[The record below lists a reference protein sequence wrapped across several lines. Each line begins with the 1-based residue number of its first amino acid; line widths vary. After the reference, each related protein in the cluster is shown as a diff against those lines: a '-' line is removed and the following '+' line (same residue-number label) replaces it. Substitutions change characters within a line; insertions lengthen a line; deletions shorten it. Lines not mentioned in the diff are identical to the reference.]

1 MSVLAWWP
9 SNWRGGRQ
17 SSVLLRAPPGLVS
30 FHGMSPRLR
39 PIAFVAFLAAI
50 SLTACSESL
59 GPPVEPPVEPPAPPT
74 PTTVQTLSGADQRT
88 VQGLSL
94 ADAIV
99 VRVLDAQG
107 QPMSGQAVT
116 FAPAAG
122 QGSADPA
129 SATTGSD
136 GTAATSWTLGPDPGQ
151 HTITVTAAS
160 ATTTVTAVALD
171 LEAELDTLFMA
182 PTDAEIDAVRADWA
196 ARDVSAAEVRVE
208 LAERL
213 DLAGSEV
220 DLRVVSH
227 SVAGVR
233 HYGAI
238 LVPDG
243 APEGSLPVLAYLH
256 GGDGGVSIGD
266 VQIAAFALGELR
278 DSFVYVIPSF
288 RAEPLVHGDS
298 VWISEGPPS
307 PWDQDVDD
315 FLALVNVAIE
325 TTPEAKADS
334 INVFGGSRGAGV
346 ALLAGVRDT
355 RIARIVAF
363 FGPTYFFDD
372 WVREI
377 VREAALR
384 TPRELTGVAHLDST
398 FIQPHIRGEYS
409 RGDMRLEL
417 VRRSSTLFA
426 LDLPSVQLHHG
437 SFDQTVSVS
446 QAEALMAA
454 MEALGRG
461 PPEFEAYIYE
471 GAGHDVFDLRAA
483 IPRAVA
489 FLAQALGAGR

>member
-1 MSVLAWWP
+1 MQ
-9 SNWRGGRQ
+9 GRTSLRQ
-17 SSVLLRAPPGLVS
+17 LSHAIAAPGHGAALVTLLTCATLV
-30 FHGMSPRLR
+30 
-39 PIAFVAFLAAI
+39 
-50 SLTACSESL
+50 ACSEDFGS
-59 GPPVEPPVEPPAPPT
+59 PVKPPVEPPAPPT
-74 PTTVQTLSGADQRT
+74 PTTIQTLTGGDQRT

-94 ADAIV
+94 ADPIV
-99 VRVLDAQG
+99 VRVLDEQG
-107 QPMSGQAVT
+107 RSMSGQTVT

-122 QGSADPA
+122 HGTADPA

-136 GTAATSWTLGPDPGQ
+136 GSAATHWTLGPDPGR
-151 HTITVTAAS
+151 HTITVAAAS
-160 ATTTVTAVALD
+160 ATTTVAAVALD
-171 LEAELDTLFMA
+171 LEAELDTLFMP
-182 PTDAEIDAVRADWA
+182 PTDAELDAVRADWA
-196 ARDVSAAEVRVE
+196 TRDFSAADMRVE

-220 DLRVVSH
+220 DLRIVSH

-243 APEGSLPVLAYLH
+243 GADGSLPILAYLH

-266 VQIAAFALGELR
+266 IQIAAVALGELR

-288 RAEPLVHGDS
+288 RAEPLVYGDS
-298 VWISEGPPS
+298 VWVSEGPPS

-315 FLALVNVAIE
+315 ALALVNVAIE
-325 TTPEAKADS
+325 TVPEAKAES
-334 INVFGGSRGAGV
+334 INLFGGSRGGGV
-346 ALLAGVRDT
+346 ALLAGVRDP

-384 TPRELTGVAHLDST
+384 MPRELTGVAHLDST

-409 RGDMRLEL
+409 REDMRLEL
-417 VRRSSTLFA
+417 VRRSSVLFA
-426 LDLPSVQLHHG
+426 RDLPPVQLHHG
-437 SFDQTVSVS
+437 DLDQTVAVS

-461 PPEFEAYIYE
+461 PPDFEAYIYA
-471 GAGHDVFDLRAA
+471 GAGHDVFDLGAA

-489 FLAQALGAGR
+489 FLAQALGSGTADAPTATPPPAR

>member
-1 MSVLAWWP
+1 MPAP
-9 SNWRGGRQ
+9 DHRGAL
-17 SSVLLRAPPGLVS
+17 VTLLTCAALV
-30 FHGMSPRLR
+30 
-39 PIAFVAFLAAI
+39 
-50 SLTACSESL
+50 ACSEGF

-74 PTTVQTLSGADQRT
+74 PTTVETVSGGEQRT

-94 ADAIV
+94 ADPVV

-107 QPMSGQAVT
+107 RPMSGQTVT

-122 QGSADPA
+122 HGSADPA
-129 SATTGSD
+129 SSTTGSD
-136 GTAATSWTLGPDPGQ
+136 GSAATHWTLGPDPGQ
-151 HTITVTAAS
+151 QAIMVAAS
-160 ATTTVTAVALD
+160 DASTTVTAVALD
-171 LEAELDTLFMA
+171 LEAELDTLFMP

-196 ARDVSAAEVRVE
+196 GRDISAADVRVE

-220 DLRVVSH
+220 DLRIVSH

-238 LVPDG
+238 MVPDG
-243 APEGSLPVLAYLH
+243 AAEGSLPVLAYLH

-266 VQIAAFALGELR
+266 IQIAAFALGELR
-278 DSFVYVIPSF
+278 DSFVYVIPSL

-298 VWISEGPPS
+298 VWVSEGPPS

-315 FLALVNVAIE
+315 ALALVNVAIE
-325 TTPEAKADS
+325 TVPEAKPDS

-346 ALLAGVRDT
+346 ALLAGVRDP

-384 TPRELTGVAHLDST
+384 MPRELTGVAHLDST
-398 FIQPHIRGEYS
+398 FIQPHIRGEYA
-409 RGDMRLEL
+409 RADMRLEL
-417 VRRSSTLFA
+417 VRRSSALFA
-426 LDLPSVQLHHG
+426 QDLPAVQLHHG
-437 SFDQTVSVS
+437 DLDQTVSVS

-461 PPEFEAYIYE
+461 PPDFEAYIYE
-471 GAGHDVFDLRAA
+471 GGGHDPFGLREA

-489 FLAQALGAGR
+489 FLARALGVVLQTPAHFLERDK